1 MRTDMI
7 SRLPKAHGTE
17 CKTENSENGVG
28 PLPSDETNG
37 EMRFFSRLGFVDVES
52 FHSFPPPH
60 R

>member
-7 SRLPKAHGTE
+7 SRLPKAHGME

-28 PLPSDETNG
+28 PLPSDETYG
-37 EMRFFSRLGFVDVES
+37 KMIFFSCLGFVDVEF
-52 FHSFPPPH
+52 FHSFPP